1 MASLSFFNINDT
13 IYLTITSSC
22 VNPSYAAYDL
32 YRNNTLYQSGSVS
45 PFGANLGQFP
55 LGTYRIDVTIFE
67 DDFSLCDAGSADGV
81 VINTLL
87 ECIPLNQNN
96 ISFSALADFY
106 DLQTDEIL
114 LSGPNNPAS
123 GATIFGLSSIP
134 TTGSPSKTRPNAVSE
149 LRGDCRYVTDGVFS
163 YEVYLESNSTKF
175 FIDSSGNIYPGT
187 WERVVY
193 DFVWLSEAN
202 GRTTSCPSNNSSA
215 TFSIYLEHLNTS
227 GTVINNLP
235 FIIRIRKNGSTVDA
249 ISRFAG
255 SNGSTS
261 KTVTV
266 SLSQGDQIEI
276 ELDTQISPFLSNCGR
291 TLNYR
296 TRIEIEDVILNNASK
311 FIRNKIIDAT
321 RILDSPACSSQ
332 TTVIYSFSELRDQQ
346 NLGVFGDAEL
356 YVNNVL
362 VDTITSGTQKSRLVN
377 PNTLVTIRTRY
388 SGNAIDSKFSTPRI
402 QNSSRLNNA
411 VTNSSQQNI
420 ISGVSSFFE
429 KSVITPSTGINTLL
443 MAGAL
448 LADVGG
454 NNFANVPCGTEIEVN
469 PEPGIDGQYITDY
482 TYFLDSYT
490 GKVVLKAIPYS
501 NPVRFQV
508 IWNNQ
513 VVIDTGYITRN
524 INPLANQLT
533 IVNDSLTALGEPT
546 VSNVKFV
553 LFRERETFNKN
564 LSSPTIVIVRVFAPI
579 GSVPVSPSYGKSSYK
594 FKLSCPQ

>member
-13 IYLTITSSC
+13 IYITITSSC
-22 VNPSYAAYDL
+22 VNPIYAAYDL
-32 YRNNTLYQSGSVS
+32 YRDNTLYQSGSIS

-81 VINTLL
+81 IINTLL

-96 ISFSALADFY
+96 LSFSALADFY

-114 LSGPNNPAS
+114 LSGPNDPAS

-163 YEVYLESNSTKF
+163 YEVYLESNSSKF
-175 FIDSSGNIYPGT
+175 FIDDTGNSYPGT
-187 WERVVY
+187 WQRVVY

-291 TLNYR
+291 TLNYK

-311 FIRNKIIDAT
+311 FIRNKIIDGT

-332 TTVIYSFSELRDQQ
+332 TTVIYSFDELRDEQ
-346 NLGVFGDAEL
+346 NLGIFGNAQL

-362 VDTITSGTQKSRLVN
+362 VDTISSGIIKSIVVN
-377 PNTLVTIRTRY
+377 PNTPVKLRVNY
-388 SGNAIDSKFSTPRI
+388 SGNIIDNKYIEPLVRI
-402 QNSSRLNNA
+402 YATLNNA
-411 VTNSSQQNI
+411 TTSPFSQSI
-420 ISGVSSFFE
+420 ISGLSTFVEREITTLSTGVNTLKLRGFFE
-429 KSVITPSTGINTLL
+429 AKVNQIPCDDEVDKRTYGSVP
-443 MAGAL
+443 
-448 LADVGG
+448 
-454 NNFANVPCGTEIEVN
+454 
-469 PEPGIDGQYITDY
+469 YITDY
-482 TYFLDSYT
+482 IYNLGSST
-490 GKVVLKAIPYS
+490 GKVVFKAIPYGS
-501 NPVRFQV
+501 ADRFQV

-513 VVIDTGYITRN
+513 VVIDTGYITRD
-524 INPLANQLT
+524 INPLVLEKNLINAGL
-533 IVNDSLTALGEPT
+533 IELGEPT
-546 VSNVKFV
+546 IDNVKYV

-564 LSSPTIVIVRVFAPI
+564 LSSPTTAIVRVFAPNL
-579 GSVPVSPSYGKSSYK
+579 KANYK
-594 FKLSCPQ
+594 FSLSCPR

>member
-22 VNPSYAAYDL
+22 VNPIYAAYDL

-45 PFGANLGQFP
+45 PSGANLGQFP

-87 ECIPLNQNN
+87 ECIPVNQNN
-96 ISFSALADFY
+96 LSFSALADFY

-175 FIDSSGNIYPGT
+175 FIDSSGGIYPGT

-227 GTVINNLP
+227 GAVINNLP

-311 FIRNKIIDAT
+311 FIRNRIIDAT

-332 TTVIYSFSELRDQQ
+332 TTVVYSLDLDTEGGL
-346 NLGVFGDAEL
+346 LGTAEL

-362 VDTITSGTQKSRLVN
+362 VDTISQGTIKSILVN
-377 PNTLVTIRTRY
+377 PNTPVRFRVYY
-388 SGNAIDSKFSTPRI
+388 SGNIPTI
-402 QNSSRLNNA
+402 QYTEPKIQINARLNNA
-411 VTNSSQQNI
+411 TISPSSQNI
-420 ISGVSSFFE
+420 TLGTATFFERSITTPSSGV
-429 KSVITPSTGINTLL
+429 NTLNIEGYFTAKINEIVCDSQTD
-443 MAGAL
+443 MS
-448 LADVGG
+448 
-454 NNFANVPCGTEIEVN
+454 NPYNVKQ
-469 PEPGIDGQYITDY
+469 QYITDY
-482 TYFLDSYT
+482 IYNLGSDI
-490 GKVVLKAIPYS
+490 GKVVLKVIPYS
-501 NPVRFQV
+501 NPVKVQV

-524 INPLANQLT
+524 INPLSNQLT
-533 IVNDSLTALGEPT
+533 IVNESLTALGEPT

-553 LFRERETFNKN
+553 LFRERETFTKS
-564 LSSPTIVIVRVFAPI
+564 LSSPTTAIVRVFAPI
-579 GSVPVSPSYGKSSYK
+579 GSVRVATNYGKSTYK
-594 FKLSCPQ
+594 FSLSCPR

>member
-13 IYLTITSSC
+13 IYITITSSC
-22 VNPSYAAYDL
+22 INPSYAAYDL
-32 YRNNTLYQSGSVS
+32 YRNNTLYQSSTITPSG
-45 PFGANLGQFP
+45 GTLGQFP

-87 ECIPLNQNN
+87 ECIPVNQNN
-96 ISFSALADFY
+96 LSFSTLSDFY
-106 DLQTDEIL
+106 NLQTAEIL
-114 LSGPNNPAS
+114 LSGPNNPSS
-123 GATIFGLSSIP
+123 GESIFGLSNIP
-134 TTGSPSKTRPNAVSE
+134 TTGTPSKTRPNAVSE

-163 YEVYLESNSTKF
+163 YETYLESNSTKF

-187 WERVVY
+187 WQRVVY
-193 DFVWLSEAN
+193 DYVWVSEAN

-261 KTVTV
+261 KNVTV
-266 SLSQGDQIEI
+266 SLSQGDQIEV
-276 ELDTQISPFLSNCGR
+276 ELDTQINPFLGNCGR

-296 TRIEIEDVILNNASK
+296 IQIEIQDAILNNASN
-311 FIRNKIIDAT
+311 FIRDSLIDGT

-332 TTVIYSFSELRDQQ
+332 TTLIYSFSELRDQQ
-346 NLGVFGDAEL
+346 SLGVFGDMEL

-377 PNTLVTIRTRY
+377 SSTPVRIRTRY
-388 SGNAIDSKFSTPRI
+388 SGNPIDSKYSAPRI
-402 QNSSRLNNA
+402 QNSSKLNNA
-411 VTNSSQQNI
+411 TIDFSQQNI
-420 ISGVSSFFE
+420 TSGVSSFFE
-429 KSVITPSTGINTLL
+429 KSVTTPSSGVNTLT
-443 MAGAL
+443 MTGAL
-448 LADVGG
+448 AADVGG
-454 NNFANVPCGTEIEVN
+454 NSLANVTCGDEIEFGPSVAN
-469 PEPGIDGQYITDY
+469 GQYITDY
-482 TYFLDSYT
+482 TYSLGSST
-490 GKVVLKAIPYS
+490 GKVVFKAIPYS
-501 NPVRFQV
+501 SADRFQV

-513 VVIDTGYITRN
+513 VVIDTGYITRD
-524 INPLANQLT
+524 INPLVLEKNIINAAL
-533 IVNDSLTALGEPT
+533 IELGEPT
-546 VSNVKFV
+546 IDNVKYV

-564 LSSPTIVIVRVFAPI
+564 LSSPSTAIVRVFTPTLR
-579 GSVPVSPSYGKSSYK
+579 GYYK
-594 FKLSCPQ
+594 FSLSCPR

>member
-13 IYLTITSSC
+13 IYITITSSC
-22 VNPSYAAYDL
+22 VNPIYAAYDL
-32 YRNNTLYQSGSVS
+32 YRDNTLYQSGSIS

-81 VINTLL
+81 IINTLL

-96 ISFSALADFY
+96 LSFSALSDFY

-163 YEVYLESNSTKF
+163 YEVYLESNLSKF
-175 FIDSSGNIYPGT
+175 FIDDTGNSYPGT

-215 TFSIYLEHLNTS
+215 TFSIYLEHFNTS
-227 GTVINNLP
+227 GNVTVGIP
-235 FIIRIRKNGSTVDA
+235 FIITIRKNGSTVDA

-261 KTVTV
+261 KNVTV

-276 ELDTQISPFLSNCGR
+276 ELDTQLSSFLEFISSPEYINCGR
-291 TLNYR
+291 KLNYR
-296 TRIEIEDVILNNASK
+296 TRIEIKDVILNSASK
-311 FIRNKIIDAT
+311 FIRNRIIDNI
-321 RILDSPACSSQ
+321 RILDSPPCTDQ
-332 TTVIYSFSELRDQQ
+332 TTVIYSLDS
-346 NLGVFGDAEL
+346 NGVGGLVGTGEF
-356 YVNNVL
+356 YVNNIL
-362 VDTITSGTQKSRLVN
+362 VDTITQGTEKSILLN
-377 PNTLVTIRTRY
+377 PNTDFTFRVLY
-388 SGNAIDSKFSTPRI
+388 SGNIPAIQYVEPKILFR
-402 QNSSRLNNA
+402 SRLNNFVA
-411 VTNSSQQNI
+411 TGGGGTI
-420 ISGVSSFFE
+420 TIGVPSA
-429 KSVITPSTGINTLL
+429 KDWYYTTPYSGINTLRIQ
-443 MAGAL
+443 AFFSAKINQVVC
-448 LADVGG
+448 DSQVDTSE
-454 NNFANVPCGTEIEVN
+454 FIVST
-469 PEPGIDGQYITDY
+469 DYITDY
-482 TYFLDSYT
+482 IYELGSDT
-490 GKVVLKAIPYS
+490 GKVVFKAIPYS
-501 NPVRFQV
+501 VPDRFQV

-524 INPLANQLT
+524 INPLSSQLAE
-533 IVNDSLTALGEPT
+533 VNDALEALGEPT

-564 LSSPTIVIVRVFAPI
+564 LSSPSTAIVRVF
-579 GSVPVSPSYGKSSYK
+579 SPVIDVSAYK
-594 FKLSCPQ
+594 FSLSCPR